1 MKILDL
7 CADERPREKMIVRG
21 ASSLSNAELLAILLR
36 TGTGKKN
43 VLEIAQI
50 LLKQADGKLSLLS
63 GQSVDVLCEIDGI
76 GPSKAVTLVAAFELG
91 RRWFSEE
98 SAMERRKI
106 ASPDDV
112 FRMMF
117 PLLRDLE
124 NEECWVVYLNNS
136 NICLGKER
144 LSVGGMESTVLDSKI
159 LLRRACE
166 KKASGVILVHN
177 HPSGN
182 SMPSVADI
190 NQTRSVKNALK
201 ACGISL
207 VDHVIIGLRNYY
219 SFSDETIVEV

>member
-1 MKILDL
+1 
-7 CADERPREKMIVRG
+7 MIVRG